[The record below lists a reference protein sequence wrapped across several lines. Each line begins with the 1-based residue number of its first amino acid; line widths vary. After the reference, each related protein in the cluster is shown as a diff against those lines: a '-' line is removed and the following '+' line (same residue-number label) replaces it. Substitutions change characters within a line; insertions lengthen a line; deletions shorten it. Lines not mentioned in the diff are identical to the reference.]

1 MAEPSSPPAGSEHPE
16 STSNESQADEPKAD
30 EPQAEVS
37 AADVF
42 ATGEASPDL
51 TEEEL
56 AIVAL
61 RMKAEGKPTPV
72 KGGVAGAILAA
83 ALKGVG
89 IALEPENHETVGIE
103 QAGDKLDK
111 DDDPLANVSFGELPP
126 LS

>member
-1 MAEPSSPPAGSEHPE
+1 MVEPSSPPAGSEPAKP
-16 STSNESQADEPKAD
+16 TTDDA
-30 EPQAEVS
+30 QAEVS
-37 AADVF
+37 AAEMSAPTSEDS
-42 ATGEASPDL
+42 TPDL

-56 AIVAL
+56 AIMAR
-61 RMKAEGKPTPV
+61 RMGADGKPTPV

-111 DDDPLANVSFGELPP
+111 DDDPLANVSFGDLPP